1 MQPILQFLSSEDIQ
15 KIHENALTILAQ
27 VGMRLPAPKA
37 LQALQ
42 DAGAEVTD
50 QDLVTFPRELVT
62 KALEK
67 VPGRSDVTLFAR
79 EPKWDVSF
87 VQRQPALSCM
97 TMATSVLDPFT
108 DERRPATDQDLAQL
122 VRLADECEHIA
133 VNGGLVTPQEVP
145 GDFNDWYTWATCLK
159 NTRKHITGG
168 MYGAQCVRDAVEM
181 ASLACGGREAF
192 DQRPCISGWVLTLPP
207 LAIDRES
214 LEAML
219 EMGRLNIPSIIS
231 SGPILG
237 TSSPVTIA
245 GTCAQ
250 AHAEILACMTT
261 AQVVNPGAPV
271 VYTSF
276 ARGMDMKTG
285 NVHMASPEFA
295 ILKGC
300 MAQMGHWLNMPVRMP
315 GMLRDSKCIDAQAG
329 FETGM
334 VGTVTALNAD
344 VIDAMQLDSDL
355 LVDFADVVLC
365 NECMGALK
373 RLNRPVQVTEES
385 SALEVIQEVG
395 PGGTFLTHEHTF
407 ELFQDELWMPQ
418 IMEHRSYQSWEED
431 GCLDLRAVAR
441 GRMQQ
446 MLQNQ
451 QEALLSSDVQAHIDA
466 VVTRAV
472 EGNPQE

>member
-1 MQPILQFLSSEDIQ
+1 MQPILQFLSPEDIEN
-15 KIHENALTILAQ
+15 IHQSALTILAE
-27 VGMRLPAPKA
+27 VGMRLPAPEA
-37 LQALQ
+37 LEKLQ
-42 DAGAEVTD
+42 QAGAEVTD
-50 QDLVTFPRELVT
+50 QDRVLFPAHLVSQ
-62 KALEK
+62 ALEQ
-67 VPGRSDVTLFAR
+67 VPKRTGVTLFAR
-79 EPKWDVSF
+79 DSQWDVTFTS
-87 VQRQPALSCM
+87 RQPALSCM

-108 DERRPATDQDLAQL
+108 DERRSATNQDLAQL
-122 VRLADECEHIA
+122 VRLADQCEHIT
-133 VNGGLVTPQEVP
+133 VNGGLITPQEVP
-145 GDFNDWYTWATCLK
+145 GEFNDWYTWATCLK
-159 NTRKHITGG
+159 NTTKHITGG
-168 MYGAQCVRDAVEM
+168 MYGTQCVRDAVEM
-181 ASLACGGREAF
+181 AAMACGSREDF

-219 EMGRLNIPSIIS
+219 EMGRHNIPSIIS

-237 TSSPVTIA
+237 TSSPVTVA

-250 AHAEILACMTT
+250 THAEILGCITA

-300 MAQMGHWLNMPVRMP
+300 MAQMGHWLDLPVRMP

-344 VIDAMQLDSDL
+344 IIDAMQLDSDL
-355 LVDFADVVLC
+355 LVDFADVVFC

-373 RLNRPVQVTEES
+373 RLNRPVNVTDES
-385 SALEVIQEVG
+385 TALEVIKEVG
-395 PGGTFLTHEHTF
+395 PGGIFLTHEHTF
-407 ELFQDELWMPQ
+407 EFFQDELWMPR
-418 IMEHRSYQSWEED
+418 IMEHRSYDSWERD
-431 GCLDLRAVAR
+431 GCQDIRAVAQA
-441 GRMQQ
+441 RMQE
-446 MLQNQ
+446 MLQADHK
-451 QEALLSSDVQAHIDA
+451 ALLSPEIEARIDA

-472 EGNPQE
+472 EEKS

>member
-1 MQPILQFLSSEDIQ
+1 MQPILQFLSPEEIQ
-15 KIHENALTILAQ
+15 GVHDSALTILAE
-27 VGMRLPAPKA
+27 VGMRLPSPEA
-37 LQALQ
+37 LEKLQ
-42 DAGAEVTD
+42 QAGAQVTG
-50 QDLVTFPRELVT
+50 QDLVTFPPELIA
-62 KALEK
+62 KALQL
-67 VPGRSDVTLFAR
+67 VPKRKDVVLYAQDS
-79 EPKWDVSF
+79 KWDVSF
-87 VQRQPALSCM
+87 ATRQPSLSCM

-108 DERRPATDQDLAQL
+108 DEHRPATDQDLAQL
-122 VRLADECEHIA
+122 VRLADQCEHIS
-133 VNGGLVTPQEVP
+133 VNGGLITPQEVP

-168 MYGAQCVRDAVEM
+168 MYGAQCVRDAVDM
-181 ASLACGGREAF
+181 AALTCGGREVF

-214 LEAML
+214 LAAML

-237 TSSPVTIA
+237 TTSPVTIA

-250 AHAEILACMTT
+250 AHAEILACITA

-300 MAQMGHWLNMPVRMP
+300 MAQIGYWLDLPVRMP

-334 VGTVTALNAD
+334 VGAVTALNAD
-344 VIDAMQLDSDL
+344 IIDAMQLDSDL
-355 LVDFADVVLC
+355 LVDFTDVVFC

-373 RLNRPVQVTEES
+373 RLSRPVEVTAES
-385 SALEVIQEVG
+385 TALEVIKEVG
-395 PGGTFLTHEHTF
+395 PGGMFLTHDHTF
-407 ELFQDELWMPQ
+407 QFFQDQLWMPR
-418 IMEHRSYQSWEED
+418 IMEHRSYESWVSD
-431 GCLDLRAVAR
+431 GGLTIRDVAR
-441 GRMQQ
+441 KKMQE
-446 MLQNQ
+446 MLKGQ
-451 QEALLSSDVQAHIDA
+451 QESLHGSEIELQIDA
-466 VVTRAV
+466 IVTRAV
-472 EGNPQE
+472 EGKE